1 MVAEAVF
8 KHNPRQVQLDN
19 LKPSYPRAFYWL
31 ILINVVIDIF
41 AFWSE
46 PGGITAFIRVVI
58 LYSVFFYFL
67 LIKKIKFEK
76 NIYIVIFSIYVLL
89 QLFIAVDF
97 EYSIKISVQIITSL
111 LMFFVGYA
119 LIKSEFDFY
128 YYLKQFFWI
137 YVVIIVNTIVSNI
150 FKIGL
155 DDYTQSTDYVVGGL
169 NDLWNIYTYSLIM
182 LPLLILYKT
191 HKKWLLYICGFLVL
205 IFLVVSLKRI
215 AIVGVIFSAII
226 FIYFLGLRAGM
237 IKKLVYFL
245 ILLLVTSP
253 LYLDLLINRIEV
265 RADQGRFEKD
275 FYQSEG
281 RYLEVK
287 YLYDQLQNFKK
298 PLEVVFGLRAFDSR
312 GIVGDDLRQF
322 HVDYTL
328 IAFTLGFFGLLIY
341 LLIHL
346 KILMQL
352 KDIFKSMTR
361 NRYLLLKYKT
371 HIISGFVLLFSS
383 MLTSIGGQMYHVS
396 FRALIFMTLG
406 AIIKFL
412 MIEIKRYQLKKHAY
426 FNSLQSKF

>member
-1 MVAEAVF
+1 
-8 KHNPRQVQLDN
+8 
-19 LKPSYPRAFYWL
+19 
-31 ILINVVIDIF
+31 
-41 AFWSE
+41 
-46 PGGITAFIRVVI
+46 
-58 LYSVFFYFL
+58 
-67 LIKKIKFEK
+67 
-76 NIYIVIFSIYVLL
+76 
-89 QLFIAVDF
+89 
-97 EYSIKISVQIITSL
+97 
-111 LMFFVGYA
+111 
-119 LIKSEFDFY
+119 
-128 YYLKQFFWI
+128 
-137 YVVIIVNTIVSNI
+137 
-150 FKIGL
+150 
-155 DDYTQSTDYVVGGL
+155 
-169 NDLWNIYTYSLIM
+169 
-182 LPLLILYKT
+182 
-191 HKKWLLYICGFLVL
+191 
-205 IFLVVSLKRI
+205 
-215 AIVGVIFSAII
+215 
-226 FIYFLGLRAGM
+226 
-237 IKKLVYFL
+237 
-245 ILLLVTSP
+245 
-253 LYLDLLINRIEV
+253 LDLLINRIGV
-265 RADQGRFEKD
+265 RAEQGRFEKD

-352 KDIFKSMTR
+352 KDIFKSMTG

-426 FNSLQSKF
+426 FNSLQSKFRAL

>member
-19 LKPSYPRAFYWL
+19 LKPSYPRGFYWL
-31 ILINVVIDIF
+31 LLINVVIDIF

-46 PGGITAFIRVVI
+46 PGGLTAILRVII
-58 LYSVFFYFL
+58 LYAAFFYFL
-67 LIKKIKFEK
+67 LTKKLKFEK
-76 NIYIVIFSIYVLL
+76 NIYIIIFSIYVLL
-89 QLFIAVDF
+89 QLFIAVDLD
-97 EYSIKISVQIITSL
+97 YSLKISIQIITSL

-119 LIKSEFDFY
+119 LIKNEFDFY

-191 HKKWLLYICGFLVL
+191 QKKWLLYICGFLVL

-265 RADQGRFEKD
+265 RAEQGRFEKD

-328 IAFTLGFFGLLIY
+328 VAFTLGFFGLLIY

>member
-46 PGGITAFIRVVI
+46 PGGLTAILRVII
-58 LYSVFFYFL
+58 LYAAFFYFL
-67 LIKKIKFEK
+67 LIKKLKFEK

-119 LIKSEFDFY
+119 LIKNEFDFY

-137 YVVIIVNTIVSNI
+137 YVIIIVNTIVSNI

-155 DDYTQSTDYVVGGL
+155 DDYNQSTDYVVGGL
-169 NDLWNIYTYSLIM
+169 NDLWNIYTYSLMM
-182 LPLLILYKT
+182 LPLLIFYKIQ
-191 HKKWLLYICGFLVL
+191 KKWLLYICGFLVL

-215 AIVGVIFSAII
+215 AIAGVIFSAII
-226 FIYFLGLRAGM
+226 FLYFLGIRTKM

-253 LYLDLLINRIEV
+253 LYLDLLNNRIEV
-265 RADQGRFEKD
+265 RAEQGRFEKD

-287 YLYDQLQNFKK
+287 YLFDHVQNFKN
-298 PLEVVFGLRAFDSR
+298 PLEVFFGLRAFDSR
-312 GIVGDDLRQF
+312 GVVGDDLRQF
-322 HVDYTL
+322 HVDFTL
-328 IAFTLGFFGLLIY
+328 IAFTLGFFGLIIY

-352 KDIFKSMTR
+352 KEIFKSMTR

-406 AIIKFL
+406 VLIKFL
-412 MIEIKRYQLKKHAY
+412 MVELKTHHLKKHAY

>member
-1 MVAEAVF
+1 MVSEVSIQNSPIKA
-8 KHNPRQVQLDN
+8 QLTPV
-19 LKPSYPRAFYWL
+19 KPSYPRLFYWL
-31 ILINVVIDIF
+31 ILINVIIDIF

-89 QLFIAVDF
+89 QLLIAVDLD
-97 EYSIKISVQIITSL
+97 YSLKISIQIITSL

-119 LIKSEFDFY
+119 LIKNEFDFY

-137 YVVIIVNTIVSNI
+137 YVAIIVNTIVSNI

-169 NDLWNIYTYSLIM
+169 NDLWNIYTYSLMM
-182 LPLLILYKT
+182 LPLLIFYKIQ
-191 HKKWLLYICGFLVL
+191 KKWLLYICGFLVL

-226 FIYFLGLRAGM
+226 FIYFLGIRAGM
-237 IKKLVYFL
+237 IRKLVYFL

-265 RADQGRFEKD
+265 RAEQGRFEKD

-287 YLYDQLQNFKK
+287 YLFDQVQNFKN
-298 PLEVVFGLRAFDSR
+298 PPEVLFGLRAFDSR
-312 GIVGDDLRQF
+312 GVVGDDLRQF
-322 HVDYTL
+322 HVDFTL
-328 IAFTLGFFGLLIY
+328 IAFTLGFFGLIIY

-346 KILMQL
+346 KILIQL
-352 KDIFKSMTR
+352 KEIFKSMTR